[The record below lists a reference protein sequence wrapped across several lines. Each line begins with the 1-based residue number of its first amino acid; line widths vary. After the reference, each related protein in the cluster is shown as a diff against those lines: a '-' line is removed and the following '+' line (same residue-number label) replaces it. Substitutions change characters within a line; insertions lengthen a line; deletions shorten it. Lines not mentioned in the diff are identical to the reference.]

1 MAPNI
6 PAEDLHRMEQA
17 MQHLSMMKSGISE
30 QNPDQLASG
39 YESGD
44 NEDSDYLQDDLADV
58 KTRTKEDE
66 VELDRRLMAQKKI
79 DDARIGI
86 VYEALSKG
94 VELKENKLYQDML
107 EKYPY
112 FQKIRS
118 ERKAAMTK
126 LARLAKITGGNSFAE
141 EASEEGR
148 KNKFT
153 PKYKFEQRFVKK
165 FE

>member
-44 NEDSDYLQDDLADV
+44 NEDSDYLQDDLADL

-66 VELDRRLMAQKKI
+66 VELDRRLMAQKKSQYSN
-79 DDARIGI
+79 DD
-86 VYEALSKG
+86 LQNTN
-94 VELKENKLYQDML
+94 L
-107 EKYPY
+107 P
-112 FQKIRS
+112 F
-118 ERKAAMTK
+118 
-126 LARLAKITGGNSFAE
+126 
-141 EASEEGR
+141 
-148 KNKFT
+148 
-153 PKYKFEQRFVKK
+153 
-165 FE
+165 